1 MSQHIG
7 VIGLGSL
14 GANMARLLAE
24 DGFAVHAY
32 DLDGARTANAAEHA
46 GVTGHNSAR
55 AVA

>member
-24 DGFAVHAY
+24 DGYAVHAY
-32 DLDGARTANAAEHA
+32 DLDPRPHRRARPTTPA
-46 GVTGHNSAR
+46 
-55 AVA
+55 